1 MYTEW
6 LFCSSKGVPKG
17 IFLFERKPLVE
28 FTHLDLDS
36 STFKD
41 AYCIYSHLRVHMSF
55 VYLDIIVMIGFF
67 RPIPRLRHH
76 LANPYTRP
84 WRCLTNSTMVKLK
97 AQLQEASP
105 GLSCEKVP

>member
-1 MYTEW
+1 MYAEW

-41 AYCIYSHLRVHMSF
+41 AYCIYSHLRVHMPF
-55 VYLDIIVMIGFF
+55 VYLEIIVMIGFF
-67 RPIPRLRHH
+67 RPIPRLRPSSGES
-76 LANPYTRP
+76 LYQA
-84 WRCLTNSTMVKLK
+84 LEVFD
-97 AQLQEASP
+97 QLHYGEVESAVAGGCTGSAAKSP
-105 GLSCEKVP
+105 